1 MPSLPPEI
9 MLLVQNF
16 APVLTMRTW
25 QYVPALVV
33 GRILTPRRRMVSSA
47 VRALGLA
54 QVTWFGTVQRVLN
67 RAVWSPLAGSRELL
81 GLLATAGHLH
91 SALIMRLRLD
101 AAFYTPAAAHT
112 PDAGLPPCQR
122 RPSAHAGAGRR
133 RPRDG
138 VDGGRRVRLVGRS
151 GARRGDSLPDS
162 GVVARRLAFRTAAL
176 SYVSVTPWGPSRRTP
191 CCVPTQ
197 RPCPWTSCVG
207 SCAAGGWRSLSR
219 RAARTW
225 ALRRER
231 QWTDKAIARTT
242 PALFALFS
250 LVTLLAHQ
258 VLAGQ
263 PCPVRDA
270 AWSTKTRPT
279 CSDALVLVRPTVWT
293 QTDCRLSSA
302 HDDRHKVPRALVDH
316 LAHLLCY
323 AA

>member
-1 MPSLPPEI
+1 MRWISV
-9 MLLVQNF
+9 LLLAPIPWAQRVW
-16 APVLTMRTW
+16 ALPVLTAQAPSERSHQERGQRHKTLLDW
-25 QYVPALVV
+25 TRHLLV
-33 GRILTPRRRMVSSA
+33 LLRRW
-47 VRALGLA
+47 LA
-54 QVTWFGTVQRVLN
+54 Q
-67 RAVWSPLAGSRELL
+67 RAVVVVADGAFAALE
-81 GLLATAGHLH
+81 LLATAGHLH